1 MKKTHNNRSTW
12 LYEAGYQDALLIALA
27 RGTFFILDLL
37 IWLINTILLSK
48 GKPIESEHSGHA
60 HKGRE

>member
-37 IWLINTILLSK
+37 IWLINTILLNFRNL
-48 GKPIESEHSGHA
+48 IEKKNIME
-60 HKGRE
+60 